1 MDRTVS
7 GQPPS
12 DLVGPRTRAERVL
25 ADALLHVYEQV
36 RPSTC
41 TAYVPADGGRTL
53 TAAMTVDTPLS
64 FGVPSS
70 FDADDLVWPTT
81 RSYRSGE
88 VVVFDAENMRE
99 SARLS
104 TPAIAITVPFAMTV
118 ASVPVRTVRRRYGTI
133 GLRWVPPR
141 PVSARERAFLQAAA
155 DELAA
160 ELERLA
166 GVDDGLVAPVV
177 PVFLPARPARS
188 TGDPDDERRLLREA
202 AASSAIRSSYLHQ
215 LQRLAAELT
224 GAVRAADILA
234 IGQARVVQPFGGR
247 AAALSMA
254 EGGRLHVA
262 GAVGLSREAVA
273 AIEGTPLSRR
283 TPETDAIHSAQVRV
297 YASAADL
304 ARAYP
309 GLEIDMDQQAR
320 AYIPLMYTGRAVGCC
335 TLEFAGPYRPLTPTE
350 ISLLTLMLE
359 QVGQSLAR
367 ARSHEVE
374 HALTRR
380 IQHALLPGSFPHV
393 PEAVATARYF
403 SATEGVGIG
412 GDWYDVL
419 TLPEK
424 RLGLVVGD
432 VEGHSL
438 DAATVMGQL
447 RSGVRAYAAEGHDP
461 AVVLERSNRLLC
473 GLDTDLYATCCCVWI
488 DLTTG
493 ATVVASAGHPAP
505 LIGDGRSGVGQPSL
519 SAGPPL
525 GVQPQ
530 ATYRDAAVEMTPG
543 SVVALFTDGLLDV
556 RRMGVD
562 ASVGRLAA
570 LLADHGGEDL
580 EVLADTMVA
589 GRRQD
594 APGDDA
600 TLVLVRYEGARP
612 DESARVARMRVERH
626 DLHAVLEARRFVR
639 ELLARWGLPG
649 VCDDLEVLVS
659 EVVTNALI
667 HAHSDVDLRLRDYP
681 DRVRVE
687 VRDSDPYPP
696 VPTALLDDD
705 AGNLEAESGR
715 GLLIVDALASAWG
728 SSPAGRGKTTWFE
741 VGVGGSGDGQADPDA
756 GAGRDTGGDTR
767 TGPGTRAGGGADR
780 DAGGDTR
787 TGPGTRTDAG
797 ADRDAGGSARA
808 GGGAGA
814 GPGVRA
820 PA

>member
-12 DLVGPRTRAERVL
+12 DLVGPRTRAERAL
-25 ADALLHVYEQV
+25 ADALLRVHERL

-70 FDADDLVWPTT
+70 FDVDDLVWPTT

-118 ASVPVRTVRRRYGTI
+118 ASVPVRTARHRYGTI
-133 GLRWVPPR
+133 GMRWVPPR
-141 PVSARERAFLQAAA
+141 PVPAHERAYLRAAA

-166 GVDDGLVAPVV
+166 GADAGLVAPVV
-177 PVFLPARPARS
+177 PVFLPARPARP
-188 TGDPDDERRLLREA
+188 TGDPDADRRLLREA

-304 ARAYP
+304 ASAYP

-419 TLPEK
+419 ALPEK

-493 ATVVASAGHPAP
+493 AAVVASAGHPAP
-505 LIGDGRSGVGQPSL
+505 LIGGRAGVGQPPL

-525 GVQPQ
+525 GVQTQ
-530 ATYRDAAVEMTPG
+530 ATYRDAAVEMAPG

-639 ELLARWGLPG
+639 GLLARWGLPD

-741 VGVGGSGDGQADPDA
+741 IGVGGGGGGGQGGDA
-756 GAGRDTGGDTR
+756 GQD
-767 TGPGTRAGGGADR
+767 AGGGADR
-780 DAGGDTR
+780 ADADGG
-787 TGPGTRTDAG
+787 GG
-797 ADRDAGGSARA
+797 ADGGARAVRDVDGGARAVRDAGRPPYPGAHASA
-808 GGGAGA
+808 
-814 GPGVRA
+814 
-820 PA
+820 

>member
-1 MDRTVS
+1 MDRRVS
-7 GQPPS
+7 AQPPS
-12 DLVGPRTRAERVL
+12 DHLGVRTRAERAL
-25 ADALLHVYEQV
+25 AAALLRIYD
-36 RPSTC
+36 RLCPSTC
-41 TAYVPADGGRTL
+41 TAYVPAADGRTL

-64 FGVPSS
+64 FGVPST
-70 FDADDLVWPTT
+70 FDVDDPVWPTT
-81 RSYRSGE
+81 RSYRSGD
-88 VVVFDAENMRE
+88 VVVFDEKNMRE
-99 SARLS
+99 SARYS
-104 TPAIAITVPFAMTV
+104 SPAIALTVPFAMTV
-118 ASVPVRTVRRRYGTI
+118 ASVPVWTVRRRYGTI
-133 GLRWVPPR
+133 GMRWVPPR
-141 PVSARERAFLQAAA
+141 PIPAAEREYLQTAAA
-155 DELAA
+155 ELAA

-166 GVDDGLVAPVV
+166 GQEAGLVAPVV
-177 PVFLPARPARS
+177 PVFLPSRPTRS
-188 TGDPDDERRLLREA
+188 TGDPDTDRRLRREA
-202 AASSAIRSSYLHQ
+202 AASSATRSSYLHQ

-224 GAVRAADILA
+224 GAVRTSDILA
-234 IGQARVVQPFGGR
+234 IAQARVVQPFGGR
-247 AAALSMA
+247 ATALSMV
-254 EGGRLHVA
+254 EDGRLHVV
-262 GAVGLSREAVA
+262 GAVGLTREAVA
-273 AIEGTPLSRR
+273 VIEGTPLSRS
-283 TPETDAIHSAQVRV
+283 TPETDAIHSAQVRA

-309 GLEIDMDQQAR
+309 DLGPDLDQQAR

-335 TLEFAGPYRPLTPTE
+335 TLEFAGPYRPLAPTD
-350 ISLLTLMLE
+350 ITLLTLMLE

-393 PEAVATARYF
+393 PEAVATARYY

-419 TLPEK
+419 ALPEK
-424 RLGLVVGD
+424 RLGLVIGD

-438 DAATVMGQL
+438 EAAAVMGQL

-461 AVVLERSNRLLC
+461 AVVLERSNRLLS

-493 ATVVASAGHPAP
+493 AAAVASAGHPGP
-505 LIGDGRSGVGQPSL
+505 LVGGRAGVRQPQL
-519 SAGPPL
+519 AVGPPL
-525 GVQPQ
+525 GVLMQ
-530 ATYRDAAVEMTPG
+530 ATYRDVAVEMLPG
-543 SVVALFTDGLLDV
+543 TVIALFTDGLLDV

-562 ASVGRLAA
+562 ASVGRLAS

-612 DESARVARMRVERH
+612 DASARVARMRVERH
-626 DLHAVLEARRFVR
+626 DLHGVLQARRFVR
-639 ELLARWGLPG
+639 ELLGRWGLSAA
-649 VCDDLEVLVS
+649 CDDLEVLVS

-667 HAHSDVDLRLRDYP
+667 HAHSDVELRLRDYP

-705 AGNLEAESGR
+705 ADNLEAESGR

-741 VGVGGSGDGQADPDA
+741 IGVTEDQHL
-756 GAGRDTGGDTR
+756 GAG
-767 TGPGTRAGGGADR
+767 
-780 DAGGDTR
+780 
-787 TGPGTRTDAG
+787 
-797 ADRDAGGSARA
+797 A
-808 GGGAGA
+808 GGGAG
-814 GPGVRA
+814 
-820 PA
+820 